1 MTNVNL
7 KKIGIMS
14 RSKGQ
19 VPTERFYHRE
29 CSCELL
35 KALAFTIQM
44 LLIRLKYSKVG
55 QTQRSRSQGQNC
67 CFPWNGSVT
76 INTHV
81 KYQSSGTHYSN
92 IINKVKVF

>member
-1 MTNVNL
+1 MSIK

-76 INTHV
+76 INTYE
-81 KYQSSGTHYSN
+81 KYQSSSIHCSKV
-92 IINKVKVF
+92 IRKVKNFQR